1 MIVYV
6 DEMNHHYNLNIAAA
20 LDMDT
25 TAFLAD
31 KLVLG
36 DLFEKEGEDTDSD
49 DEDLGADTDDQ
60 DLGETQKDIF
70 EYF

>member
-1 MIVYV
+1 
-6 DEMNHHYNLNIAAA
+6 
-20 LDMDT
+20 MDT

-36 DLFEKEGEDTDSD
+36 DLFEIEGEDTDSD
-49 DEDLGADTDDQ
+49 DEDLGTDTDDE